1 MKIKRC
7 RKCGFSLALARV
19 IRINDNGTITGRFD
33 DHFRLSLI
41 EADFLTEIFRR
52 IENELGLLIMHL
64 VFEAQRN
71 SSTEV
76 INVFL
81 KGARTSVRWTTF
93 GKKFVVNMFCRLAV
107 WSGQGYAETV
117 TYKSGKLGEAIVR
130 NPFNRELMAAVIV
143 GAFESLERRPFSHT
157 WKKLGEDDLISIH
170 PEPSRP
176 EIAERMTFKTNPM
189 KPGWRSYSR
198 CSKCGTPLELDF
210 EWRENEGIIMDKRLG
225 VRMVF
230 IDSYVPNV
238 VFRELAR
245 ELGDAIYPVIIDA
258 QRDLSLCRLREEFLP
273 GGGAGAKKAA
283 NDAQGKETTGAL
295 DKEAFYLSVLDT
307 LALRGQG
314 NPVEHSFKE
323 ESLRV
328 IIENPFN
335 PHLLAGHLS
344 GMYELGEGR
353 PATVA
358 WKDMDPSTLEFTLI
372 PA

>member
-1 MKIKRC
+1 LKIKRC
-7 RKCGFSLALARV
+7 RKCGFSLALARI
-19 IRINDNGTITGRFD
+19 IRINDNGTITGRYD
-33 DHFRLSLI
+33 DNFRLSLI

-52 IENELGLLIMHL
+52 IENELSLPIMHL

-71 SSTEV
+71 SSIQV

-81 KGARTSVRWTTF
+81 KGARGSVRWTTF
-93 GKKFVVNMFCRLAV
+93 GKRFVVNMFCRLAV
-107 WSGQGYAETV
+107 WTGQGYAETV

-130 NPFNRELMAAVIV
+130 NPFSRELMAAVIV
-143 GAFESLERRPFSHT
+143 GAFESLERQPFSHT

-176 EIAERMTFKTNPM
+176 EIAERLTFKTYPM
-189 KPGWRSYSR
+189 KPGWRSYPR
-198 CSKCGTPLELDF
+198 CPRCGVPEELEYL
-210 EWRENEGIIMDKRLG
+210 WRENEGIVMDKRLG

-230 IDSYVPNV
+230 IDSYTPNV

-245 ELGDAIYPVIIDA
+245 ELGDDIYPIIIDA
-258 QRDLSLCRLREEFLP
+258 QRDFSLSHLREEFLS
-273 GGGAGAKKAA
+273 GGGI
-283 NDAQGKETTGAL
+283 L
-295 DKEAFYLSVLDT
+295 DKEAFYLSVLDA

-314 NPVEHSFKE
+314 NPVEHSFE
-323 ESLRV
+323 EGSLRV

-353 PATVA
+353 QATVT

>member
-1 MKIKRC
+1 LKIKRC
-7 RKCGFSLALARV
+7 GKCGFSLALSRV

-33 DHFRLSLI
+33 ENFRISLI
-41 EADFLTEIFRR
+41 ESDFLTGIFRR
-52 IENELGLLIMHL
+52 IEEELGLPIMHL

-71 SSTEV
+71 ASTEV

-81 KGARTSVRWTTF
+81 KGIRGMARWTTL
-93 GKKFVVNMFCRLAV
+93 GKKFVVSMFCRLAV
-107 WSGQGYAETV
+107 WTGQGYAETI

-143 GAFESLERRPFSHT
+143 GAFESLERQPFGYS
-157 WKKLGEDDLISIH
+157 WKKLGDDDLISIH

-189 KPGWRSYSR
+189 KPGWRTYCR
-198 CSKCGTPLELDF
+198 CPKCGVPLDF
-210 EWRENEGIIMDKRLG
+210 EFAWDENEGIVMDKRLG

-230 IDSYVPNV
+230 LDAYTPKV

-245 ELGDAIYPVIIDA
+245 ELGEAIYPIIIDA
-258 QRDLSLCRLREEFLP
+258 QRDLSLRHLRQELL
-273 GGGAGAKKAA
+273 GGGDVG
-283 NDAQGKETTGAL
+283 EVL

-307 LALRGQG
+307 LAMRGQG
-314 NPVEHSFKE
+314 NPVEHSFQE

-353 PATVA
+353 PAVVT

>member
-1 MKIKRC
+1 MKIKKC
-7 RKCGFSLALARV
+7 GKCGFSLALTRI
-19 IRINDNGTITGRFD
+19 IRINNNGTITGRLD
-33 DHFRLSLI
+33 DNFRLSLI

-52 IENELGLLIMHL
+52 IETELGLPIIHL
-64 VFEAQRN
+64 VFAAQRN
-71 SSTEV
+71 SSTQV

-81 KGARTSVRWTTF
+81 KGAGKTVRWTTF
-93 GKKFVVNMFCRLAV
+93 GNKFVVKMFCRLAV
-107 WSGQGYAETV
+107 WSGQGYAETI
-117 TYKSGKLGEAIVR
+117 TYESGELGEAIVR

-157 WKKLGEDDLISIH
+157 WKKLGEDDLISIR

-176 EIAERMTFKTNPM
+176 EIAERMTFKTYPM
-189 KPGWRSYSR
+189 KPGWRSYPR
-198 CSKCGTPLELDF
+198 CPKCGVPKELEY
-210 EWRENEGIIMDKRLG
+210 EWRENEGIVMDKRLG

-238 VFRELAR
+238 VFRELAS
-245 ELGDAIYPVIIDA
+245 ELGDDIYPIIIDA
-258 QRDLSLCRLREEFLP
+258 QRDLSLRHLREDFLT
-273 GGGAGAKKAA
+273 GGGLGEGEEAGK
-283 NDAQGKETTGAL
+283 AL

-307 LALRGQG
+307 LALHGQG
-314 NPVEHSFKE
+314 NPVEHSFQE

-353 PATVA
+353 RATVT